1 MSVILSSNGL
11 SRVAVRLHA
20 AGVGGLS
27 LLIILVDVVQTI
39 QRPTHGPDEAPD
51 RGASPGA
58 LAASRYSASC
68 RPDGCTPHASDGGVL
83 HHPDGLVPLTRRRG
97 CVFVTR
103 VDCALGRDRR
113 CRTWTISSRSRRSGR
128 GLPSCRGGSHLLG
141 GFGPRPVRDDDPSD
155 DR

>member
-68 RPDGCTPHASDGGVL
+68 RPDGCTPPRLRWRRPSPPRWSCPADSAAWL
-83 HHPDGLVPLTRRRG
+83 RICYTRRLRFG
-97 CVFVTR
+97 
-103 VDCALGRDRR
+103 
-113 CRTWTISSRSRRSGR
+113 SG
-128 GLPSCRGGSHLLG
+128 PSMQ
-141 GFGPRPVRDDDPSD
+141 D
-155 DR
+155 